1 MPSAAQCF
9 VRHPAKAGAP
19 VSSALKSLGP
29 GVRRG
34 DEGGVNAHHHLSWV
48 IGSTPQ
54 EDQQADVLFAWLNGN
69 GSSAG
74 GYNPRLGVPIKPGL
88 LYSPTSLGYGG
99 IGGILDYDVL
109 DALDQQF
116 YLTQRNGQS
125 DWSRT
130 YTVEEKV
137 TVGYVKF
144 NIDTQLGD
152 VPLRGNVG
160 VRFVHTDQSRRRF
173 RPMATRWSAGSPVA
187 SNTTT
192 CCPA

>member
-1 MPSAAQCF
+1 MF
-9 VRHPAKAGAP
+9 
-19 VSSALKSLGP
+19 
-29 GVRRG
+29 
-34 DEGGVNAHHHLSWV
+34 
-48 IGSTPQ
+48 
-54 EDQQADVLFAWLNGN
+54 FAWLNGN
-69 GSSAG
+69 GPSAG

-125 DWSRT
+125 DWSRD

-160 VRFVHTDQSRRRF
+160 VRFVHTDRKSQAFQTNGDTLVGGLTGGIKYHNVLPSLNLWR
-173 RPMATRWSAGSPVA
+173 
-187 SNTTT
+187 N
-192 CCPA
+192 